1 MKKRI
6 IVLVSNDLTFDRR
19 VEKTCDL
26 WTNKGWQ
33 LSLVGVLKEHSIKL
47 DRCYR
52 TERLRTFFEKGAG
65 FYVVLQ
71 VKLFFYLMFHSAD
84 VIWANDLD
92 TLLPARIVG
101 KLKGIPVIY
110 DSHELFTEAEGLT
123 GRPMVKGIWKLVER
137 LCFPGLK
144 RVLTVNDSIAAI
156 FKKRY
161 KNEVQVIRNVPV
173 GNREA
178 IQPLDVELPEGKKI
192 ILQGAY
198 IDPDRGGE
206 ELVEAMRFIPSV
218 HLIVVGSGR
227 AIPAMKSSAGDNVIF
242 FDRMSHDKL
251 RSITAACD
259 LGLSLDKPTHDNYK
273 YSLPNKLFDY
283 WQAGIPVLASPMIE
297 VEKLIL
303 RYEAGQIL
311 RSWSP
316 QEIATQI
323 EEILNSEHYTVWKK
337 NTRLAA
343 EENTWEKEVTTIEKW
358 IDELS

>member
-33 LSLVGVLKEHSIKL
+33 LSLVGVLKEHSIAL

-110 DSHELFTEAEGLT
+110 DSHELFTEGEGLT
-123 GRPMVKGIWKLVER
+123 GRPIAKGVWKLVER
-137 LCFPGLK
+137 ICFPGLN
-144 RVLTVNDSIAAI
+144 RVVTVNDSIAAI
-156 FKKRY
+156 FMKRY
-161 KNEVQVIRNVPV
+161 NNDVQVVRNVPV

-178 IQPLDVELPEGKKI
+178 IQPLDVVLPEGKKI

-206 ELVEAMRFIPSV
+206 ELVEAMQFIPSV
-218 HLIVVGSGR
+218 NLIVVGSGR
-227 AIPAMKSSAGDNVIF
+227 AIPAMKSSAGDNVFF
-242 FDRMSHDKL
+242 FDRMPHDKL

-259 LGLSLDKPTHDNYK
+259 LGLSLDKPAHDNYK

-283 WQAGIPVLASPMIE
+283 WQVGIPVLASPMIE

-303 RYEAGQIL
+303 KYDAGRIL

-316 QEIATQI
+316 REIATQI
-323 EEILNSEHYTVWKK
+323 EEILNSAHYTVWKN

>member
-33 LSLVGVLKEHSIKL
+33 LSLVGVLKEHSISL

-123 GRPMVKGIWKLVER
+123 GRPIVKGVWKLVER
-137 LCFPGLK
+137 ICFPGLN
-144 RVLTVNDSIAAI
+144 RVVTVNDSIAAI
-156 FKKRY
+156 FMKRY
-161 KNEVQVIRNVPV
+161 KNDVQVIRNVPV
-173 GNREA
+173 GNRQA
-178 IQPLDVELPEGKKI
+178 IPPLDQELPNGKKI

-303 RYEAGQIL
+303 KYEAGQIL

-316 QEIATQI
+316 REIATQI
-323 EEILNSEHYTVWKK
+323 EEILNSEHYIVWKN

>member
-1 MKKRI
+1 VKKPI

-26 WTNKGWQ
+26 WMNKGWQ
-33 LSLVGVLKEHSIKL
+33 LSLVGVLKENSIAL
-47 DRCYR
+47 DRGYR

-92 TLLPARIVG
+92 TLLAARIVG

-123 GRPMVKGIWKLVER
+123 GRPIIKGIWRLVER
-137 LCFPGLK
+137 ICFPGLK
-144 RVLTVNDSIAAI
+144 RVVTVNDSIAAI
-156 FKKRY
+156 FKDRY
-161 KNEVQVIRNVPV
+161 KNEVQVVRNVPT

-178 IQPLDVELPEGKKI
+178 LEPLNIKLPEGKKI

-206 ELVEAMRFIPSV
+206 ELVEAMKFIPSV
-218 HLIVVGSGR
+218 NLIVVGSGR
-227 AIPAMKSSAGDNVIF
+227 AIAFMKSFAGSNVIF
-242 FDRMSHDKL
+242 FDRMPHDKL

-259 LGLSLDKPTHDNYK
+259 LGLSLDKPVHDNYK

-303 RYEAGQIL
+303 KYEAGQIL

-316 QEIATQI
+316 QEIASQV
-323 EEILNSEHYTVWKK
+323 EEILNSDQYGFWK
-337 NTRLAA
+337 NNAVIA
-343 EENTWEKEVTTIEKW
+343 SEENTWEKEVTTIEKW